1 MIDQCL
7 QYGDVRIPYQV
18 FFVPGRESKVAIHV
32 HPNGRVQVDA
42 PPQTSLA
49 EVKQAVSKRSQW
61 LCNHIGRIRG
71 QRTWILPRE
80 YVSGESHFYLG
91 RRYVLK
97 VRKNKRQQPDV
108 KLKQGLLQ
116 VTTDNNNRDTVKTL
130 LWDWY
135 KDHARNQFDRR
146 LEALWQEA
154 GWVREKPAWKLRTM
168 KKQWGSCSPK
178 GILSLNPHLV
188 KAPSQCID
196 YVLLHELCHLKFHNH
211 SRHFY
216 RLLKT
221 QMPEWEAVK
230 GRLDGMAE
238 LLLNS

>member
-7 QYGDVRIPYQV
+7 RYGEMDIPYQV
-18 FFVPGRESKVAIHV
+18 FFVPGRQCKVAIHV
-32 HPNGRVQVDA
+32 HPNGHVQVDA
-42 PPQTSLA
+42 PPKASLA
-49 EVKQAVSKRSQW
+49 EIKLAVSKRSRW
-61 LCNHIGRIRG
+61 LCNHIERIQQ
-71 QRTWILPRE
+71 QRASVLPRE
-80 YVSGESHFYLG
+80 YVSGESHYYLG
-91 RRYVLK
+91 RRYMLK
-97 VRKNKRQQPDV
+97 VRKIKQHPPRLKLRQGKLLVETDDLTREGV
-108 KLKQGLLQ
+108 KK
-116 VTTDNNNRDTVKTL
+116 L

-135 KDHARNQFDRR
+135 KEHARNQFDRR
-146 LEALWQEA
+146 LAVLLHETS
-154 GWVREKPAWKLRTM
+154 WVREKPVWKLRTM

-211 SRHFY
+211 SPHFY
-216 RLLKT
+216 RLLKE

-238 LLLNS
+238 VLLNC

>member
-7 QYGDVRIPYQV
+7 RYGDLNISYQV
-18 FFVPGRESKVAIHV
+18 LFVPGRQRKVSIHV

-42 PPQTSLA
+42 PPQTSL
-49 EVKQAVSKRSQW
+49 VDIKQAIIKRSRW
-61 LCNHIGRIRG
+61 LCNHIERINA
-71 QRTWILPRE
+71 QRRWVLPRE

-91 RRYVLK
+91 RQYVLK
-97 VRKNKRQQPDV
+97 VRKVKKQQSSV
-108 KLKQGLLQ
+108 KLQRGQLQ
-116 VTTDNNNRDTVKTL
+116 IATDNIAKDAVKNQ

-135 KDHARNQFDRR
+135 KDHARSQFDRR
-146 LEALWQEA
+146 LDTLLQNISWA
-154 GWVREKPAWKLRTM
+154 REKPAWKLRAM
-168 KKQWGSCSPK
+168 KKQWGSCSPQ
-178 GILSLNPHLV
+178 GVLSLNPHLV

-211 SRHFY
+211 SPHFY
-216 RLLKT
+216 RLLKK

-238 LLLNS
+238 LLLNC

>member
-1 MIDQCL
+1 LIDQCL
-7 QYGDVRIPYQV
+7 RYGELNIPYQV
-18 FFVPGRESKVAIHV
+18 LFVPGRQRKVAIHV

-49 EVKQAVSKRSQW
+49 DIKQAVTKRSRW
-61 LCNHIGRIRG
+61 LCDHIERIKER
-71 QRTWILPRE
+71 RSWVLPRE

-97 VRKNKRQQPDV
+97 VRKIKMQQPSV
-108 KLKQGLLQ
+108 KLRRGLLQ
-116 VTTDNNNRDTVKTL
+116 VATDDITQDAVKNL

-146 LEALWQEA
+146 LGALLQETS
-154 GWVREKPAWKLRTM
+154 WVREKPAWKLRTM

-188 KAPSQCID
+188 KAPSKCID

-216 RLLKT
+216 RLLRK

-238 LLLNS
+238 MLLNC

>member
-1 MIDQCL
+1 MIEQCL
-7 QYGDVRIPYQV
+7 QYGDVQIPYQV
-18 FFVPGRESKVAIHV
+18 LFVPGRQCKVAIHV

-42 PPQTSLA
+42 PPQTSLV
-49 EVKQAVSKRSQW
+49 EVKQAVSKRSRW
-61 LCNHIGRIRG
+61 LFNHIERIRE
-71 QRTWILPRE
+71 QRIWVLPRE

-97 VRKNKRQQPDV
+97 VRKSKRQQPGV
-108 KLKQGLLQ
+108 KLRQGLLQ
-116 VTTDNNNRDTVKTL
+116 VTTDNNNRDSVKTL

-146 LEALWQEA
+146 LEALWQETN
-154 GWVREKPAWKLRTM
+154 WVQEKPTWKLRTM

>member
-1 MIDQCL
+1 MIDQRL
-7 QYGDVRIPYQV
+7 QYGEVEISYQV
-18 FFVPGRESKVAIHV
+18 FFVPGREYKIAIHV

-49 EVKQAVSKRSQW
+49 EVKQAVSRHSQW
-61 LCNHIGRIRG
+61 LCHQLQRIRE

-97 VRKNKRQQPDV
+97 VRLNRRQQASV
-108 KLKQGLLQ
+108 KLQRGQFL
-116 VTTDNNNRDTVKTL
+116 VTTGDTTRDAVKTL
-130 LWDWY
+130 LWNWY
-135 KDHARNQFDRR
+135 KDHARNQIDRR
-146 LEALWQEA
+146 LETLWQETN
-154 GWVREKPAWKLRTM
+154 WVREKPAWKLRAM

-188 KAPSQCID
+188 KAPSHCID

-211 SRHFY
+211 SRYFY
-216 RLLKT
+216 RLLKK

>member
-7 QYGDVRIPYQV
+7 RYGDRNIPYQV
-18 FFVPGRESKVAIHV
+18 LFVPGRQRKVAIHV

-49 EVKQAVSKRSQW
+49 EIKQAVSKRSRW
-61 LCNHIGRIRG
+61 LCGYIERIKE
-71 QRTWILPRE
+71 QRNWVLPRE

-97 VRKNKRQQPDV
+97 VRRIKRRQPNV
-108 KLKQGLLQ
+108 KLRRGMLQ
-116 VTTDNNNRDTVKTL
+116 VETDDMTRDVVKNL
-130 LWDWY
+130 LWGWY

-146 LEALWQEA
+146 LDALLQET
-154 GWVREKPAWKLRTM
+154 GWVRGKPAWKLRIM

-216 RLLKT
+216 RLLKK

-230 GRLDGMAE
+230 ERLDGMAE
-238 LLLNS
+238 MLLNC